1 MRIVMLGAPGSGKG
15 TQGERLALHHRIP
28 KLSTGDALRAAVK
41 AGTPLGL
48 QAKATMEAGGLVA
61 NELVIGIVRER
72 LAAADAARGFILDGF
87 PRNAAQARTLDQLL
101 VDLGQP
107 GISRVI
113 HLRVDEDEIVNRLVV
128 RGALE
133 GRADDNEATI
143 RARIKVYQDETAP
156 LLDYYGERGVLVTIA
171 GVGDVSA
178 IFARMLAATTAETR
192 ETAAA

>member
-72 LAAADAARGFILDGF
+72 LAADDAARGFILDGF
-87 PRNAAQARTLDQLL
+87 PRNAAQARTLDRLL
-101 VDLGQP
+101 DELGQP
-107 GISRVI
+107 GIGRVI
-113 HLRVDEDEIVNRLVV
+113 HLLVDEDEIVNRLVV
-128 RGALE
+128 RGALQ

-143 RARIKVYQDETAP
+143 RARIAVYRAETAP
-156 LLDYYGERGVLVTIA
+156 LLDYYGERGLLVTIP
-171 GVGDVSA
+171 GVGDVAA
-178 IFARMLAATTAETR
+178 IFAQMLAASAAER
-192 ETAAA
+192 DVAVAA

>member
-72 LAAADAARGFILDGF
+72 LAADDAARGFILDGF
-87 PRNAAQARTLDQLL
+87 PRNAAQARTLDRLL
-101 VDLGQP
+101 DELGQP

-113 HLRVDEDEIVNRLVV
+113 HLLVDEDEIVNRLVV
-128 RGALE
+128 RGALQ

-143 RARIKVYQDETAP
+143 RARIAVYRAETAP
-156 LLDYYGERGVLVTIA
+156 LLDYYGERGLLVTIP
-171 GVGDVSA
+171 GVGDVAA
-178 IFARMLAATTAETR
+178 IFAQMLAASAAER
-192 ETAAA
+192 DVAVAA